1 MKLWHGQKITSLNM
15 PGSNFMHLP
24 VNEQTIEAQYL
35 KLYQRL
41 DAVERKPILRKRSRF
56 SNGGNSTSGLN
67 ALPMR
72 VSRKSLTRR
81 KSQAGDDRSPEKQ
94 GPRKTVLFSP
104 YNKVQEMSPR
114 NSASVV
120 ADEEPIF
127 DDDYDFSGSS
137 DLSSLD
143 DDRFLSPPTAA
154 FSN

>member
-1 MKLWHGQKITSLNM
+1 M

-24 VNEQTIEAQYL
+24 VNERTIEAQYL

-56 SNGGNSTSGLN
+56 SNGGNATSGVN

-81 KSQAGDDRSPEKQ
+81 KSQAGDDGSPEKPT
-94 GPRKTVLFSP
+94 PRKTVLFSP

-114 NSASVV
+114 KPGSVV
-120 ADEEPIF
+120 EEENCFDEE
-127 DDDYDFSGSS
+127 YEFSGSS

-143 DDRFLSPPTAA
+143 DDRFMSPPTAA
-154 FSN
+154 FAN